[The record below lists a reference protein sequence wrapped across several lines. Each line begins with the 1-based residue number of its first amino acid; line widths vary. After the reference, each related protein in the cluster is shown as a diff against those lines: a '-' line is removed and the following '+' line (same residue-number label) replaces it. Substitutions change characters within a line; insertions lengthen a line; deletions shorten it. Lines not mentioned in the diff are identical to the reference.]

1 MENNYQ
7 TYIEAGKAT
16 RLYLKDIW
24 EYRELFWILAKRD
37 ILVRYKQTVIGIV
50 WAVIQ
55 PLLTLITFT
64 VVFGK
69 IAGLPSGGAPY
80 ILMVLAGTL
89 VWQFFASTVSSGG
102 NSVISN
108 ENLISKVY
116 FPRIVI
122 PTSAMVVHF
131 VDFLISCGIAIILFL
146 WKMYLPDWRII
157 FAPFFLVLCAMLG
170 LGISYFLAA
179 LNVKYRDFRYVVPF
193 VVQAGMYISPVGFS
207 ASSIPAKW
215 QMIYALNPMVG
226 VIEGMRWCLFGA
238 PLSLF
243 ALWSSVIWA
252 FVLMFGG
259 FWMFRRMETEFAD
272 FI

>member
-1 MENNYQ
+1 MEEKYH

-16 RLYLKDIW
+16 RLYLRDIW

-37 ILVRYKQTVIGIV
+37 ILVRYKQTVIGV
-50 WAVIQ
+50 AWAIIQ
-55 PLLTLITFT
+55 PLMTLITFT

-69 IAGLPSGGAPY
+69 IAGLSSDGVPY
-80 ILMVLAGTL
+80 VLMVLAGTI

-102 NSVISN
+102 NSVIVN
-108 ENLISKVY
+108 EDLISKVY

-131 VDFLISCGIAIILFL
+131 IDFLITCAIAVILFV
-146 WKMYLPDWRII
+146 WQMYLPGWRIV
-157 FAPFFLVLCAMLG
+157 FAPLFLILCAMMG
-170 LGISYFLAA
+170 VGISYFIAS

-193 VVQAGMYISPVGFS
+193 VVQAGMYLSPVGFS
-207 ASSIPAKW
+207 ASSIPEKW

-226 VIEGMRWCLFGA
+226 VIEGMRWCLFGT
-238 PLSLF
+238 PLPLF
-243 ALWSSVIWA
+243 ALCSSVIWA
-252 FVLMFGG
+252 FVLLIGG
-259 FWMFRRMETEFAD
+259 FFMFRRMEIEFAD

>member
-1 MENNYQ
+1 MQQEYQ
-7 TYIEAGKAT
+7 TYIEAGRAT

-37 ILVRYKQTVIGIV
+37 ILVRYKQTVIGIA

-55 PLLTLITFT
+55 PLMTLVVFT

-69 IAGLPSGGAPY
+69 IAGLPSGGVPY

-89 VWQFFASTVSSGG
+89 VWQFFSSTVNSGG

-108 ENLISKVY
+108 EKLISKVY
-116 FPRIVI
+116 FPRIII

-131 VDFLISCGIAIILFL
+131 VDFLISCGIAVVLFA
-146 WKMYLPDWRII
+146 WKMYLPGWRII
-157 FAPFFLVLCAMLG
+157 FVPFFLLLCAMLG
-170 LGISYFLAA
+170 LGVSYFVAS
-179 LNVKYRDFRYVVPF
+179 LNVKYRDFRYIVPF
-193 VVQAGMYISPVGFS
+193 VVQAGLYLSPVGFS
-207 ASSIPAKW
+207 ISSIPGKW
-215 QMIYALNPMVG
+215 QMIYSLNPMVG
-226 VIEGMRWCLFGA
+226 VIEGMRWCLFGS
-238 PLSLF
+238 SLPMF
-243 ALWSSVIWA
+243 ALVSTVIWA
-252 FVLMFGG
+252 IVLLFGG

>member
-1 MENNYQ
+1 MGKEYQ

-37 ILVRYKQTVIGIV
+37 ILVRYKQTVIGV
-50 WAVIQ
+50 AWAVVQ
-55 PLLTLITFT
+55 PLLTLVAFT

-69 IAGLPSGGAPY
+69 IAGLPSDGAPY
-80 ILMVLAGTL
+80 ILMVLSGTL

-102 NSVISN
+102 NSVIIN
-108 ENLISKVY
+108 ETLISKVY

-131 VDFLISCGIAIILFL
+131 IDFLISCGIAVVLFI
-146 WKMYLPDWRII
+146 WKLYLPGWQII
-157 FAPFFLVLCAMLG
+157 FVPFFLILSAMLG
-170 LGISYFLAA
+170 LGISYFIAA

-193 VVQAGMYISPVGFS
+193 VVQVGMYISPVGFS
-207 ASSIPAKW
+207 ASSIPEKW
-215 QMIYALNPMVG
+215 QMLYALNPMVG
-226 VIEGMRWCLFGA
+226 VIEGMRWCLFGT

-243 ALWSSVIWA
+243 ALSSSVFWA
-252 FVLMFGG
+252 LVLLLGG
-259 FWMFRRMETEFAD
+259 FWMFRRMEVEFAD